1 MICLSGLSS
10 VIPLKFLQYF
20 PLFAAKVQLLFYTDN
35 FLQKEMKNLTLG
47 ITFFLL
53 GFLGSENLITD
64 DLSLLGEASTNVLFK
79 YLF

>member
-47 ITFFLL
+47 ITFF
-53 GFLGSENLITD
+53 FLGSLGGENFVTN
-64 DLSLLGEASTNVLFK
+64 SLGLF
-79 YLF
+79 

>member
-10 VIPLKFLQYF
+10 VIHLKFLQYF

-53 GFLGSENLITD
+53 GSLGGENFVTN
-64 DLSLLGEASTNVLFK
+64 SLGLF
-79 YLF
+79 